1 MSSDSRLHTHGAID
15 ADLREALFGGWG
27 TPRCARCCAIFNE
40 ELVAYADRFEMTHS
54 VEDLLLIEQRVHAR
68 ARAEMAS

>member
-1 MSSDSRLHTHGAID
+1 MHDHGSLD

-40 ELVAYADRFEMTHS
+40 ELVAYADRFEQTHS
-54 VEDLLLIEQRVHAR
+54 IEDLLLIEQRVHAR
-68 ARAEMAS
+68 TRAEMAS